1 MNFEKHNHGKNL
13 AILHFAAPPIVGGVE
28 STIYHHALLLMEAG
42 YKVDVI
48 AGRGDNFS
56 RGVNFMPIPEVDSR
70 HPQVL
75 EIGQELAEGG
85 VTNRFEIL
93 RDRLVEKLSAALAPS
108 QNCIVHNALTLHK
121 NLPLTAALKIL
132 NDQGRIRILAWCHD
146 FAWLDPLYTPQLHPG
161 YPWDLLRQAWQ
172 GVKYVAVSNYRR
184 DLLAELLGIQPQTI
198 SVVTPGVDA
207 FSFLSL
213 DSRVQKLVRKLDLLQ
228 AAPLLLLPARITR
241 RKNIQFA
248 IRLVAELKKMAPQ
261 VALVITGPPGAHN
274 PKNLAYLESLK
285 SLCDELQVHENVHFL
300 YEQGQHDQPLYL
312 PDESIA
318 GLFRLADLLLFPSK
332 REGFGIPVLEAGL
345 ARLPVFAS
353 DIPPVW
359 ESAGELANTF
369 DPNGDPQEIARGMY
383 TFLESDR
390 AYHLKR
396 RIVER
401 FTWRS
406 ILKKQVIPMIEE
418 GVPT

>member
-1 MNFEKHNHGKNL
+1 MNFEKQNPGKNV

-28 STIYHHALLLMEAG
+28 STIYHHALLLVEAG

-56 RGVNFMPIPEVDSR
+56 RQVNFMPIPEVDSR

-75 EIGQELAEGG
+75 EIGEELAEGE
-85 VTNRFEIL
+85 VTNRFKTL
-93 RDRLVEKLSAALAPS
+93 RDRLVEELRAALAPS

-132 NDQGRIRILAWCHD
+132 NDQGHMRILAWCHD

-161 YPWDLLRQAWQ
+161 YPWDLLRQSWE
-172 GVKYVAVSNYRR
+172 GVKYVAVSQHRR
-184 DLLAELLGIQPQTI
+184 DLLAELLGIQPQSI
-198 SVVTPGVDA
+198 SVVTPGVDT

-213 DSRVQKLVRKLDLLQ
+213 DSRVQELVRKLDLLQ

-274 PKNLAYLESLK
+274 PKNLAYLQSLK
-285 SLCDELQVHENVHFL
+285 SLRDELQVKKNVHFL
-300 YEQGQHDQPLYL
+300 YEQGQNDQPLYL

-318 GLFRLADLLLFPSK
+318 GLFRLADLLLFPSR

-345 ARLPVFAS
+345 ARLPVFGS
-353 DIPPVW
+353 NIPPIQ

-369 DPNGDPQEIARGMY
+369 DPNGDPQEIARSMY

-390 AYHLKR
+390 SYQLKR
-396 RIVER
+396 RTVER
-401 FTWRS
+401 FTWRA
-406 ILKKQVIPMIEE
+406 ILKKQIIPMIEE